1 MNIEESNSQSEI
13 TDPIGFNLVNANI
26 YVFFIFFIPGM
37 YTLRVDCTPSLH
49 TLVYDLTK
57 QVSMDYQVYVHLRGP

>member
-1 MNIEESNSQSEI
+1 MRKCVS
-13 TDPIGFNLVNANI
+13 VN
-26 YVFFIFFIPGM
+26 VFVWIPGM

-57 QVSMDYQVYVHLRGP
+57 QVSEFTQI